1 MFHKIPFSICST
13 YDISKQAV
21 YADDENFLSPGSSV
35 TFIKPPSTKYA
46 LENLYYMEDFFLV
59 HWNPGA

>member
-35 TFIKPPSTKYA
+35 TFIKPPSNAAMYVLLAPVTA
-46 LENLYYMEDFFLV
+46 M
-59 HWNPGA
+59 